1 MRLSLLPSLGLSMGR
16 GGVRMTRLDV
26 IHFAEAENK
35 FIQQQYLDLLI
46 TENEAREQRQL
57 VINLLLQS
65 IIKRN

>member
-1 MRLSLLPSLGLSMGR
+1 MGR
-16 GGVRMTRLDV
+16 GGVSMTRLDV

-35 FIQQQYLDLLI
+35 FIQQQYLDLMI
-46 TENEAREQRQL
+46 TEDEAREQRQL

>member
-1 MRLSLLPSLGLSMGR
+1 
-16 GGVRMTRLDV
+16 MTRLDA
-26 IHFAEAENK
+26 IQFAQAENK

>member
-1 MRLSLLPSLGLSMGR
+1 MRFSILHPLGHLMGC
-16 GGVRMTRLDV
+16 GGVGMTRLDV
-26 IHFAEAENK
+26 IHFAEAEHK

-46 TENEAREQRQL
+46 TETEAKEQRQQ

>member
-1 MRLSLLPSLGLSMGR
+1 MCLSLLHPLGRSVGR

-35 FIQQQYLDLLI
+35 FIQQQYLDLMI
-46 TENEAREQRQL
+46 TEEEAKEQRQL

>member
-1 MRLSLLPSLGLSMGR
+1 MRLSLLPSLGLSVGC

-26 IHFAEAENK
+26 IHFAEAEHK
-35 FIQQQYLDLLI
+35 FIQQQYLDLMI
-46 TENEAREQRQL
+46 SEQEAKEQRQQ

>member
-35 FIQQQYLDLLI
+35 YIQQQYLDLMI
-46 TENEAREQRQL
+46 TEEEAKEQRQL

>member
-1 MRLSLLPSLGLSMGR
+1 MRLSILHPLGHLMGR
-16 GGVRMTRLDV
+16 GGVHMTRLDV

-35 FIQQQYLDLLI
+35 FIQQQYLDLMI
-46 TENEAREQRQL
+46 TEDEAREQRKL

>member
-1 MRLSLLPSLGLSMGR
+1 MRLSVRTPLGHLMGR
-16 GGVRMTRLDV
+16 GGVSMTRLDV

-35 FIQQQYLDLLI
+35 FIQQQYLDLMI
-46 TENEAREQRQL
+46 TENEAREQRQQ

>member
-1 MRLSLLPSLGLSMGR
+1 MRLSLLPPLGLSMGC
-16 GGVRMTRLDV
+16 GGVGMTRLDV

-35 FIQQQYLDLLI
+35 FIQQQYLDLMI
-46 TENEAREQRQL
+46 TKEEAREKRQL